1 MITSPM
7 KFSVSPG
14 QQNRTFYGDSIVDQ
28 HFSGATH
35 LPERRHIANVSPN
48 KLLMQD
54 ITSGQVNIGTPLKS
68 QNDSSASRS
77 RMGVFN
83 NLRCEERL
91 MNAAKDDPR
100 LVSPNVVALG
110 KVFGH
115 HHVENSVNGQSRGIS
130 PYKVGHNSLQSS
142 SNKNEENQ
150 IQFHTP
156 RKVSKIHHL
165 QAFPHQKVKLDSN
178 VPNLNWR

>member
-1 MITSPM
+1 
-7 KFSVSPG
+7 
-14 QQNRTFYGDSIVDQ
+14 
-28 HFSGATH
+28 
-35 LPERRHIANVSPN
+35 
-48 KLLMQD
+48 
-54 ITSGQVNIGTPLKS
+54 
-68 QNDSSASRS
+68 
-77 RMGVFN
+77 MGVFT

-91 MNAAKDDPR
+91 MNVVAKDDPH

-115 HHVENSVNGQSRGIS
+115 HQLVENSVNGQSRGIS
-130 PYKVGHNSLQSS
+130 PYKVGRNSLQSS

-165 QAFPHQKVKLDSN
+165 QAYQHQKVKLDSN
-178 VPNLNWR
+178 VQNLNWR